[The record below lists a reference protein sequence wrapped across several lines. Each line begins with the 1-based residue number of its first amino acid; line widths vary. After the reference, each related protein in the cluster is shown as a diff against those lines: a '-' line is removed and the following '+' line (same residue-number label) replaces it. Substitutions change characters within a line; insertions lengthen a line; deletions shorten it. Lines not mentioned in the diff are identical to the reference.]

1 MKKIKAPFSM
11 IPNHIIRNNSV
22 DQFAFRIF
30 CCIASCG
37 KKAFPSYETLM
48 TWSGMSRDSV
58 NKSLR
63 KLEKAGLLERFKK
76 DQKVFYKVMDG
87 LFKSGDFGCKR
98 IKFKSKPVRNTDSN
112 QSATLT
118 LPVRQTDPNYNSQK
132 EHIKKEEKSGE
143 KKISPLGTGSEDELL
158 EGDRSTNIFR
168 FVSKTMAS
176 KKIKDA

>member
-1 MKKIKAPFSM
+1 M

-98 IKFKSKPVRNTDSN
+98 IKFKSKPVRNTDSY
-112 QSATLT
+112 QSATRT

-132 EHIKKEEKSGE
+132 EHLKKEEKTGE
-143 KKISPLGTGSEDELL
+143 KKISPLGSGTEDIIAKE
-158 EGDRSTNIFR
+158 DQSTNVFN
-168 FVSKTMAS
+168 FVKKTMDS
-176 KKIKDA
+176 KKMRGL